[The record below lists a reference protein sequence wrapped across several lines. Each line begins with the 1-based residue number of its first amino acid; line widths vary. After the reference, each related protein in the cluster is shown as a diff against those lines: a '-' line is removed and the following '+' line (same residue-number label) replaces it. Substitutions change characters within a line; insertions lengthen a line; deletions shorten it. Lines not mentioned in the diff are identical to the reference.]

1 MSGLDLR
8 GHREQGRWCC
18 VSYKIHH
25 YMCAVQK
32 SLTAQKFG
40 KDLLIWFMCSTQPP
54 QALCNPNVLFQD
66 LLEVYHLQLIS
77 ELPSVKK
84 SILKAYELT
93 LSHMKF
99 KLSEQ
104 VVGFADYQI
113 KTSS

>member
-1 MSGLDLR
+1 MGTGNR
-8 GHREQGRWCC
+8 GDGVAHHIRSIITC
-18 VSYKIHH
+18 VQFRNHS
-25 YMCAVQK
+25 QLK
-32 SLTAQKFG
+32 SLAKTCSF
-40 KDLLIWFMCSTQPP
+40 WFMCSTQPP

-77 ELPSVKK
+77 ELPSVKT